1 LKVEALCP
9 AAEVEAPYRRK
20 RDALRRSHLQVIRL
34 VMDGMAVPE
43 VARVSGFEP
52 RAGSRS

>member
-1 LKVEALCP
+1 MKVEALCP